1 MLQKS
6 SHWLRI
12 TGLLILAFLL
22 WKIDLR
28 RMMAALSQADPFYV
42 SIAVALNLPQIGLKA
57 IRWRRL
63 LASQNI
69 EYPVSSALLSYFGSI
84 FIGLLTPGRIG
95 EFIKTWHVHHDCG
108 VPKMRAFSSV
118 LADRLFDLYALLL
131 FGGAALLSKT
141 VAHQKASLLG
151 FAGSA
156 VLLVLPLL
164 MFLHD
169 GLFAKVRAMGMRFG
183 KLGTKL
189 FADESWLMNLRAGL
203 KDLSTA
209 AILGSTAFTVAA
221 YALFFLQCHL
231 LALAVKLNAGF
242 LQTSFAVALGSLIT
256 LLPISISGLGTRE
269 AAIMAYLGSVGVSS
283 EASLGYSLLVFATF
297 YIAGALFGMVAWWI
311 KPVSWNT
318 VRQIEHD
325 AE

>member
-6 SHWLRI
+6 SRWLRI
-12 TGLLILAFLL
+12 IGLLLLAFLL

-28 RMMAALSQADPFYV
+28 RMLTVLKQADPFLV
-42 SIAVALNLPQIGLKA
+42 AIAVALNLPQIGLKA

-69 EYPVSSALLSYFGSI
+69 SYPVSSALLAYFGSI
-84 FIGLLTPGRIG
+84 FIGLLTPGRLG

-141 VAHQKASLLG
+141 VGHQQASLLG

-156 VLLVLPLL
+156 VILVLPLL
-164 MFLHD
+164 LFLHD
-169 GLFAKVRAMGMRFG
+169 GLFETIKAMGKRLG

-189 FADESWLMNLRAGL
+189 FADESWLLNLRTGL

-209 AILGSTAFTVAA
+209 AILGSTAITVGA

-231 LALAVKLNAGF
+231 LALAVNLNAGF

-297 YIAGALFGMVAWWI
+297 YVAGALFGMVAWWI

-318 VRQIEHD
+318 VRQIEQD
-325 AE
+325 TE